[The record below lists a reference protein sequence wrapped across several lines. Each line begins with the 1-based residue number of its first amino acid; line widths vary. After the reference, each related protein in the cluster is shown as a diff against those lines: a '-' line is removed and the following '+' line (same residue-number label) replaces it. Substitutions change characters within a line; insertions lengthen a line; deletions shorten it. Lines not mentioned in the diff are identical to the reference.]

1 MTNLKFQIKYNFL
14 KDFFLQKMENII
26 SEAETIFGQTD
37 ELQMGLETLTY
48 LKPYMTFTRP
58 FKQSSR
64 LNYESSADLRLRVLA
79 MASGTFF
86 EKKELK
92 D

>member
-1 MTNLKFQIKYNFL
+1 M
-14 KDFFLQKMENII
+14 KDFFLQKIENII
-26 SEAETIFGQTD
+26 AEAETIFGQTE

-86 EKKELK
+86 EKRIEIKIGK
-92 D
+92 PVKHVI